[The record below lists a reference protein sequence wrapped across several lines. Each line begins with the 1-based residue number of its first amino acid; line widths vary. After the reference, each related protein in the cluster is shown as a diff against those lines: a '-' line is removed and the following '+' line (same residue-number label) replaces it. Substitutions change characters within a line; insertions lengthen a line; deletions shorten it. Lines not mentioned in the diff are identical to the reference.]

1 MFKGTKRGEIAAETK
16 INPKNR
22 KFVISNF
29 IKNYWIFDKKAHTA
43 YTKKLLN
50 QN

>member
-29 IKNYWIFDKKAHTA
+29 IKIIGYLIKKHILHIQINY
-43 YTKKLLN
+43 
-50 QN
+50 